1 MMLRISIASAVLVLA
16 GCAGPHG
23 HDHPRGGEG
32 PKGMGMKEMGM
43 KDKGMGFFITSA
55 NPGKGADLGGL
66 AGADAHCASLAQ
78 AAGVKGKTWKAYL
91 SSTKEN
97 ARDRIGKGPWMNA
110 KGVVVATSVDNL
122 HSDANQLT
130 KANSLDENGMVVNGR
145 EDKPNRHDVMT
156 ASNANGMLEGGT
168 CNDWTTSGEGS
179 ILVGHHDRVGGGA
192 APTSWNAAH
201 PSRGCGME
209 ALKATGGD
217 GLYYCF
223 AAD

>member
-1 MMLRISIASAVLVLA
+1 MFLRISIASAVLVLA
-16 GCAGPHG
+16 GCAGPRG
-23 HDHPRGGEG
+23 HDHPGQGG
-32 PKGMGMKEMGM
+32 PKGMMKEMAM
-43 KDKGMGFFITSA
+43 KDKSMSFFITSV

-66 AGADAHCASLAQ
+66 AGADVHCSALAQ
-78 AAGVKGKTWKAYL
+78 TTGVKGKNWKAYL

-110 KGVVVATSVDNL
+110 KGVVVATSVADL
-122 HSDANQLT
+122 HSDNNKLT
-130 KANSLDENGMVVNGR
+130 KENLLDEKGMVVNGR

-201 PSRGCGME
+201 PSKGCGME
-209 ALKATGGD
+209 ALKSTGGD
-217 GLYYCF
+217 GLFYCF
-223 AAD
+223 AAN

>member
-1 MMLRISIASAVLVLA
+1 MMYRLAIASTVLA
-16 GCAGPHG
+16 LGACAGPHG
-23 HDHPRGGEG
+23 PHHGHEG
-32 PKGMGMKEMGM
+32 QKGMGMGM
-43 KDKGMGFFITSA
+43 KDKTMSFFITST

-66 AGADAHCASLAQ
+66 AGADAHCAALAES
-78 AAGVKGKTWKAYL
+78 AGVKGKSWKAYL
-91 SSTKEN
+91 SSSKEN
-97 ARDRIGKGPWMNA
+97 ARDRIGKGPWVNA

-122 HSDANQLT
+122 HSDQNNLT
-130 KANSLDENGMVVNGR
+130 KANSLDEKGMVVNGR
-145 EDKPNRHDVMT
+145 GDAPNRHDVMT
-156 ASNANGMLEGGT
+156 ASNAQGMLEGGT
-168 CNDWTTSGEGS
+168 CNDWTSSGEGS

-223 AAD
+223 AAN